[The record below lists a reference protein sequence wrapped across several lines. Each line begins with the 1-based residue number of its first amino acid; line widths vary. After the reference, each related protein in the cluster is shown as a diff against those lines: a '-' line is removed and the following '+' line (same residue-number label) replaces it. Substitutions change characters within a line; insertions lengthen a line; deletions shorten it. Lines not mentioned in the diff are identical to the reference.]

1 MRKFDDLNYYEIF
14 EIPANASDF
23 EIRQA
28 YRNALSIYDDDS
40 TIACSFFTSEERTK
54 ILRRIEEAFS
64 TLIKDAKREQYDKTL
79 VAKKIIDS
87 SSLIKKR
94 KKAPTPLFSSK
105 SPGGDTVSK
114 KIKRAIKEKNLR
126 EIVDEVLSSEAV
138 SGNHLK
144 RLRTAVGIQIED
156 VFEVTRISVATLE
169 AIENDHIE
177 DLPPTV
183 YLRNFLKA
191 YAELFEAD
199 PPKIIAGYLKNLDRI
214 RASS

>member
-1 MRKFDDLNYYEIF
+1 MHKFEDLNYYELF
-14 EIPANASDF
+14 EIPVNASHF

-28 YRNALSIYDDDS
+28 YRNALSIYGDDS
-40 TIACSFFTSEERTK
+40 IIAHSFFTTEERTK
-54 ILRRIEEAFS
+54 ILQRIEDAFS
-64 TLIKDAKREQYDKTL
+64 TLINDTEREAYDKGL

-87 SSLIKKR
+87 SSLAIKR
-94 KKAPTPLFSSK
+94 KNAPTPLFSSK
-105 SPGGDTVSK
+105 SPGGDAVSK
-114 KIKRAIKEKNLR
+114 KIKRAIKERNLQGL
-126 EIVDEVLSSEAV
+126 VDEILSSEAI
-138 SGNHLK
+138 SGNHLQ
-144 RLRTAVGIQIED
+144 RLRAAVGITLDD

-177 DLPPTV
+177 SLPPTV

-199 PPKIIAGYLKNLDRI
+199 AQKIIAGYLKSIERI

>member
-14 EIPANASDF
+14 EIPANASGF

-28 YRNALSIYDDDS
+28 YRNALSIYGDDS
-40 TIACSFFTSEERTK
+40 TISYAFFTKEERTK
-54 ILRRIEEAFS
+54 ILQRVEEAFS
-64 TLIKDAKREQYDKTL
+64 TLINDNKREQYDKIL
-79 VAKKIIDS
+79 VARKIIDS
-87 SSLIKKR
+87 ASLTKVRPKV
-94 KKAPTPLFSSK
+94 PTPLFSSK
-105 SPGGDTVSK
+105 SSGGEGVSK
-114 KIKRAIKEKNLR
+114 KIERAIREKNLKGIVN
-126 EIVDEVLSSEAV
+126 EILSVDTV
-138 SGNHLK
+138 SGKDLQ
-144 RLRTAVGIQIED
+144 RLRTAVGIRIED

-177 DLPPTV
+177 ALPPTV